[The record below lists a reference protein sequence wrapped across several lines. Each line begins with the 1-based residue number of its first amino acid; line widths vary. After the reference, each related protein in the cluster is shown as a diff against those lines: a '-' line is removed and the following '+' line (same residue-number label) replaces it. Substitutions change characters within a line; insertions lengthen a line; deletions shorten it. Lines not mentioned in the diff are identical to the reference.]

1 MNVAGYRRNARS
13 CRGDDIYIAQVYRGL
28 KVHHLR
34 VRDFCLTWPREAV
47 QRFDAELGVYLQ
59 VLQIKCCT
67 PCGEFERFSSS
78 IENRIS
84 TRVLLTLNPQVLHQQ
99 YICVLDIIEDTL

>member
-67 PCGEFERFSSS
+67 PCS
-78 IENRIS
+78 ENRMS

-99 YICVLDIIEDTL
+99 YICVLDIIEDML

>member
-1 MNVAGYRRNARS
+1 MNVAGYRRNATS

-47 QRFDAELGVYLQ
+47 QRFETFVKRRRARCLPPGFTD
-59 VLQIKCCT
+59 
-67 PCGEFERFSSS
+67 
-78 IENRIS
+78 
-84 TRVLLTLNPQVLHQQ
+84 
-99 YICVLDIIEDTL
+99 